1 MKHHTFTLS
10 PEQQNH
16 SMKHFLHAKGVFKL
30 SLCFAND
37 EIVIKQDYHNS
48 LMTLAIEI
56 SFQPSASSPKVLDAG
71 SEMSIEESGLS
82 RML

>member
-1 MKHHTFTLS
+1 MS
-10 PEQQNH
+10 Y
-16 SMKHFLHAKGVFKL
+16 SVFKL

-56 SFQPSASSPKVLDAG
+56 SFQPSASSPKELDAG
-71 SEMSIEESGLS
+71 SEMNIEESGLS